1 VRPAA
6 AVLAVVA
13 GLGCVLLGVTAVLT
27 PGGPVTPGTAA
38 GDRSA
43 TIGAGAPPA
52 ALLIPDLGLVLTP
65 VVELGH
71 VDGRREQPGTAL
83 GVGWFADGPAPGAP
97 GVAVLSAHA
106 GFGWSNGAFARLD
119 ALKPGALDR
128 AGQHAR
134 RPGGAGA
141 RAAPDHQRRSPRR
154 RHRPQHRPGRRLRG
168 PVLSRAALRRRRPC
182 APMWPWLRLTHRRP
196 PWVRLTHRRPHWGA
210 WVVFSRAARA
220 ARRPPPPG
228 PRGRAGAG

>member
-1 VRPAA
+1 VGERPERRAELVRPAA

-27 PGGPVTPGTAA
+27 PAAPVTPGAAA

-106 GFGWSNGAFARLD
+106 GFGWSNGAFARLA
-119 ALKPGALDR
+119 ALKPGAPIVVRDDGGHESRFTVRRTATFPPAEPDR
-128 AGQHAR
+128 TLVAPEG
-134 RPGGAGA
+134 PG
-141 RAAPDHQRRSPRR
+141 PE
-154 RHRPQHRPGRRLRG
+154 
-168 PVLSRAALRRRRPC
+168 
-182 APMWPWLRLTHRRP
+182 LRLITSDGGYDDTG
-196 PWVRLTHRRPHWGA
+196 LST
-210 WVVFSRAARA
+210 
-220 ARRPPPPG
+220 
-228 PRGRAGAG
+228 GRVAVYAVPS